1 MLSVRVN
8 VFGFIEASEATRLF
22 ITTWTDDWNWKLVGK
37 LIESTAPAGIGFAEV
52 RLIESFVAEFNS
64 SVPV

>member
-1 MLSVRVN
+1 
-8 VFGFIEASEATRLF
+8 
-22 ITTWTDDWNWKLVGK
+22 VGK